1 MTAPRYMKP
10 ASLVLLMW
18 TTAFAVAGGDAP
30 APTPLPKAR
39 PIVAVW
45 RDNDGFVS
53 SPPAPYLRVA
63 VWEDGTVLFGK
74 DPGKWGHELQTGRI
88 AAYRV
93 TRLKAALADSGVFS
107 LKGHCYLGP
116 DLPVDCIMVDAGG
129 KQQTLYWVEG
139 VTNWMT
145 TPGRKEFVRAWTTVN
160 HLALL
165 ACPDDAKSAEE
176 RFDGPPGSWYVKD
189 RIQSE

>member
-1 MTAPRYMKP
+1 MTTPRYMKP
-10 ASLVLLMW
+10 APLVLLVW
-18 TTAFAVAGGDAP
+18 AISSAVAGDTAP
-30 APTPLPKAR
+30 APKPMPKAR

-45 RDNDGFVS
+45 RDSDGFVS
-53 SPPAPYLRVA
+53 NPQAPYLRVA

-74 DPGKWGHELQTGRI
+74 DPAKWGHELQTGRI

-93 TRLKAALADSGVFS
+93 ARLKAALADSGVFA

-139 VTNWMT
+139 VTEWMT

-165 ACPDDAKSAEE
+165 PCPDDAKLAEE
-176 RFDGPPGSWYVKD
+176 GFVGRPASWYLKEK
-189 RIQSE
+189 IQSE